1 MDIKIVSVSAPNRVS
16 KGKASW
22 VELKLEYEN
31 SKGESKTQTLRDF
44 ADADVF
50 QSAQAAEVGSWYSV
64 QIAKEGSYFKW
75 KSFSKLDGPPTSSG
89 GASSPGNRG
98 NNWDEKNKLDRERFE
113 LEKDKQIKI
122 IRQSVLS
129 TAATI
134 LAGQKDAED
143 RLIPLASRLES
154 FVLRGQDKE
163 EDAIETG
170 VE

>member
-1 MDIKIVSVSAPNRVS
+1 MDIKVINVSSPNRVS

-31 SKGESKTQTLRDF
+31 SRGEKKSQTLRDF
-44 ADADVF
+44 ADKDVF
-50 QSAQAAEVGSWYSV
+50 DAAQSLEVDCWYSV
-64 QIAKEGSYFKW
+64 QVVKEGSYLKW
-75 KSFSKLDGPPTSSG
+75 KGLSKLDSAPSSG
-89 GASSPGNRG
+89 GSPGNRG

-129 TAATI
+129 TAATL
-134 LAGQKDAED
+134 LAGQDDAED

-154 FVLRGQDKE
+154 FVLRGQANE